1 MSLKWRCFKAS
12 KFEKVFWTYSDAP
25 ALSSNGIVIEVY
37 GTDPDLSRLFRTPNI
52 SVFDR
57 DGLLPVNLQR
67 TGLQGPLPFQE
78 ELLRSISEDLVAHAL
93 VDARWGLRGLRASS
107 QLHERSDWGKWLI
120 GRDGFVLNELDLL
133 RKLAPR
139 LLLVI
144 IGGSADK
151 EPWGEMIRSA
161 LPADAL
167 IASYIPHVF
176 ADSNPR
182 VKGIFQAAIRGW
194 LHPRDVKIK
203 ASNSFIPDDLVAK
216 IKTLRPGKQ
225 VVADLSRLEELPS
238 RNQWRQI
245 GPEIG
250 LSSALTEAISSVSTR
265 AQSPI
270 AFCALQVEDWSSE
283 ERISPVAERWLE
295 IIPTPLV
302 PFSTRLRTE
311 LGVRAGAGRLDVS

>member
-1 MSLKWRCFKAS
+1 LPDDWLPQPEDDLSLKWRCFKAS

-52 SVFDR
+52 SVFGR

-93 VDARWGLRGLRASS
+93 VDAPDTCENQWFDGGYEGFARRASYTS
-107 QLHERSDWGKWLI
+107 DSDWGKWLI
-120 GRDGFVLNELDLL
+120 GRDGFVLNESDLL

-203 ASNSFIPDDLVAK
+203 A
-216 IKTLRPGKQ
+216 R
-225 VVADLSRLEELPS
+225 
-238 RNQWRQI
+238 
-245 GPEIG
+245 
-250 LSSALTEAISSVSTR
+250 SAFPWFESYQAASASL
-265 AQSPI
+265 
-270 AFCALQVEDWSSE
+270 
-283 ERISPVAERWLE
+283 
-295 IIPTPLV
+295 
-302 PFSTRLRTE
+302 
-311 LGVRAGAGRLDVS
+311 